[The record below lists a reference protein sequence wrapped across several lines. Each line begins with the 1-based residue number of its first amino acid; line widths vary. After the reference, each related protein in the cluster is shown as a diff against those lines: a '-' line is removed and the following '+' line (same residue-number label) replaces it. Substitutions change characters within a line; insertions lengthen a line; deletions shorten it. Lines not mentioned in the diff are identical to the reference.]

1 MFDRLNRR
9 GDQGENEYLM
19 NINELIIEL
28 ELIYGVIKP
37 LANIGGVEEYAL
49 AAAERMMLDK
59 IEKAK
64 ESKLSEYEICSKA
77 SLLLQTFI
85 IISESSGIPLSDET
99 ECFLR
104 QAKAAGISFLES
116 YPRPNSRPLSAAPSG
131 PPSYS
136 IFVDESGTA
145 SFEEIIQPVLCLV
158 GIIIKDERI
167 PAFEQEVNRLLDK
180 NRLSKELEFHA
191 REFLAAFPNN
201 PYLKAF
207 PVEKRYALLRDY
219 LALGMEYSRGV
230 HHLSMIKILVNPE
243 LKQKFLKKSINA
255 YTYQIGYFLITM
267 DRACLLIS
275 VGSEYKYYYDRTDAY
290 EKHIGR
296 IFRSLESNN
305 NQRLRLFNLQYF
317 PIAVDSKD
325 SRVIQ
330 LADVAGYYLN
340 RYRQFEVP
348 KNKPRPELEKHKDK
362 IYEMYEII
370 RPKIVSFIKQDLP
383 ITVDWKA
390 LEEFSLNKKLPA
402 LKMPGGR
409 R

>member
-28 ELIYGVIKP
+28 KLIYEVIKP
-37 LANIGGVEEYAL
+37 QANIGGVEEYAL
-49 AAAERMMLDK
+49 AAAEAMMLDK

-77 SLLLQTFI
+77 SRLLQTFI
-85 IISESSGIPLSDET
+85 NISESSGIPLSDET

-116 YPRPNSRPLSAAPSG
+116 YQRPNSRPLSAAPNG

-145 SFEEIIQPVLCLV
+145 SFEETIQPVLCLV

-180 NRLSKELEFHA
+180 NDLSKELEFHA
-191 REFLAAFPNN
+191 QEFLAAFPNS

-243 LKQKFLKKSINA
+243 LRQRFLKKSINA

-290 EKHIGR
+290 KKHIGR
-296 IFRSLESNN
+296 IFRSLESND
-305 NQRLRLFNLQYF
+305 NQRLRLFNLQYS

-362 IYEMYEII
+362 IYEMYEIL

-390 LEEFSLNKKLPA
+390 LEEFSLNKKLLA